1 MTFRN
6 PHPSPIRRPS
16 AAHPPPGRSRRRA
29 VPAAAFPG
37 VRVSQRNPLKR
48 GKDSHGAFHSNDKE
62 INLGG
67 AAQAL
72 PDAIAA

>member
-1 MTFRN
+1 MTCRN
-6 PHPSPIRRPS
+6 PRPSPI
-16 AAHPPPGRSRRRA
+16 RRRA

-48 GKDSHGAFHSNDKE
+48 GKDSRGAFLSIDKE
-62 INLGG
+62 INLGR

-72 PDAIAA
+72 PDTIAA

>member
-6 PHPSPIRRPS
+6 PR
-16 AAHPPPGRSRRRA
+16 PPPIRRRA
-29 VPAAAFPG
+29 VPAAVFPG

-48 GKDSHGAFHSNDKE
+48 GKDSHGAFHNDDKE

>member
-1 MTFRN
+1 MTFHDMPEPR
-6 PHPSPIRRPS
+6 
-16 AAHPPPGRSRRRA
+16 PPPIRRRA

-37 VRVSQRNPLKR
+37 VRVSQMNPLKR
-48 GKDSHGAFHSNDKE
+48 EKDSRGAFHSNDEE

-72 PDAIAA
+72 PDTIAA

>member
-1 MTFRN
+1 MTFHDMPEPR
-6 PHPSPIRRPS
+6 PPPIRRW
-16 AAHPPPGRSRRRA
+16 A

-48 GKDSHGAFHSNDKE
+48 EKDSRGAFLSIDKE
-62 INLGG
+62 INLGR

-72 PDAIAA
+72 PDTIAA